1 MTGTVWHRADRA
13 ALVALAL
20 AWSCGGNSHSTSP
33 DRDWTPDAG
42 TPDGDIP
49 DGDTPDGGTPDG
61 DTPDG
66 GTSPP
71 PAESF
76 QPGDAA
82 PCGGGTVWDHILEP
96 TEAHARARMSTLSG
110 YADPGLVVYRG
121 MATVRD
127 TRGDHS
133 IEGNGEITGEV
144 LAKLEASA
152 GSELGLEPGYLLTI
166 KSVDSDE
173 YVLVHQSTL
182 SRATYVSGV
191 TPPNSSPY
199 GGGDVDPSVEMP
211 DFETEPTRVTLDISA
226 ANADP
231 NYRIEVAL
239 STTLE
244 EVETV
249 TFPDLAKLVT
259 YYDSSLEGFE
269 PNADGSEY
277 TREIADRADIPA
289 CVPEGSGFLPGECT
303 YLVSYTAEEFIETNA
318 LDVHE
323 LRNFIITHALL
334 DCYHC
339 DRSEGFS
346 DSYRCLEGQR
356 SRRYP

>member
-1 MTGTVWHRADRA
+1 VPGTAWHRADRA
-13 ALVALAL
+13 VLLALAL
-20 AWSCGGNSHSTSP
+20 TWGCGGNSHSTSP
-33 DRDWTPDAG
+33 DRDWKLDA
-42 TPDGDIP
+42 
-49 DGDTPDGGTPDG
+49 GTPDG

-66 GTSPP
+66 DTPDGDTTPP
-71 PAESF
+71 AAESF
-76 QPGDAA
+76 QPGSAA

-121 MATVRD
+121 VAMVRE
-127 TRGDHS
+127 TRGGIS
-133 IEGNGEITGEV
+133 IEGNGELTGEV
-144 LAKLEASA
+144 LAKLEASG
-152 GSELGLEPGYLLTI
+152 GSELGTEPGYLLTI
-166 KSVDSDE
+166 KSLESDE
-173 YVLVHQSTL
+173 YILVLQNTL
-182 SRATYVSGV
+182 SRATSVSGV
-191 TPPNSSPY
+191 TPPNSSPD

-211 DFETEPTRVTLDISA
+211 DFETEPARLTLDLTATSA
-226 ANADP
+226 DTDP
-231 NYRIEVAL
+231 NFRIEVSL
-239 STTLE
+239 SATLE

-259 YYDSSLEGFE
+259 YYDHSLEGFE

-277 TREIADRADIPA
+277 TREIAGRADIPA

-303 YLVSYTAEEFIETNA
+303 YLVSYTAEEFVETTA

-323 LRNFIITHALL
+323 LRNFVITHALL

-339 DRSEGFS
+339 DRSTGFS

-356 SRRYP
+356 SQRYP